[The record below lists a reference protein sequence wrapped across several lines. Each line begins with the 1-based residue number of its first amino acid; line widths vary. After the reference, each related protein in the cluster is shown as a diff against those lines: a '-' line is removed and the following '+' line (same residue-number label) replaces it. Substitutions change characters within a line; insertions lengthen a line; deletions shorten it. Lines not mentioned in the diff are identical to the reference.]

1 MLSSTA
7 VTLLASAAMVLGHGI
22 VDKVVVGGT
31 PYVGT
36 KNWNSPENQKSP
48 VRGIPSDTGFVN
60 YKNVASSMDIACS
73 SAGYDPRPVTARIP
87 AGQTVDIHW
96 AGDKGPSGTE
106 WPHPEGPEIAYLAS
120 CNGPCSSFNPS
131 NAKWFKI
138 YEAGLDTSKSPIQS
152 WIDHKPWG
160 KGLWIQ
166 NKAMLEGSWF
176 HVTIPKDIANGEYL
190 LKHDLI
196 SLHGAHSAAEG
207 AQYYPS
213 CIQIEV
219 TNGGSSKPAGIPA
232 TQLYTV
238 NDGLVNIYEPY
249 PAGIESYKIPGPAIY
264 KAGSVAEPATTAA
277 PSTTKAATSAA
288 PTTTKAAGG
297 VASTLITSTYPPT
310 KAAAAT
316 VSSAAPAATSAKY
329 CRAKRS
335 NRARS
340 LADES
345 RAVYDRALSRA
356 QARHAHVQKRA
367 HAI

>member
-1 MLSSTA
+1 MRSLTA
-7 VTLLASAAMVLGHGI
+7 VTLFASAAVVLGHGI

-31 PYVGT
+31 YYVGT

-73 SAGYDPRPVTARIP
+73 SAGYDARPVTAPIK

-106 WPHPEGPEIAYLAS
+106 WPHPEGPAIAYLAS
-120 CNGPCSSFNPS
+120 CNGACSSFNPS

-138 YEAGLDTSKSPIQS
+138 QEDGLDTSKSPIQS
-152 WIDHKPWG
+152 WIDHLPWG

-166 NKAMLEGSWF
+166 NKIMLEGSWA
-176 HVTIPKDIANGEYL
+176 HVKIPSNIADGEYL

-213 CIQIEV
+213 CIQIKI
-219 TNGGSSKPAGIPA
+219 TDGGSAKPAGIPA

-249 PAGIESYKIPGPAIY
+249 PGGIESYKIPGPALY
-264 KAGSVAEPATTAA
+264 TSGNAADPVTTSAA
-277 PSTTKAATSAA
+277 PSTTKVASTSAA
-288 PTTTKAAGG
+288 APATTKAVTTSVAGSPSG
-297 VASTLITSTYPPT
+297 TKIITSYVSPATT
-310 KAAAAT
+310 ASAAAT
-316 VSSAAPAATSAKY
+316 TSAKS
-329 CRAKRS
+329 CKAKRS
-335 NRARS
+335 NRSRNFR
-340 LADES
+340 DES
-345 RAVYDRALSRA
+345 RAVYDRAL
-356 QARHAHVQKRA
+356 ARHARSA
-367 HAI
+367 HAV

>member
-1 MLSSTA
+1 MRSSTA
-7 VTLLASAAMVLGHGI
+7 VTLFASAAVVLGHGI
-22 VDKVVVGGT
+22 VDQVVVGGT
-31 PYVGT
+31 YYVGT

-48 VRGIPSDTGFVN
+48 VRGIPLDTGFVN
-60 YKNVASSMDIACS
+60 YKNVVSSMDIACS
-73 SAGYDPRPVTARIP
+73 SAGYDARPVTAPIK

-106 WPHPEGPEIAYLAS
+106 WPHPEGPAIAYLAS

-138 YEAGLDTSKSPIQS
+138 QEDGLDTSKQPIQS

-160 KGLWIQ
+160 QGLWIQ
-166 NKAMLEGSWF
+166 NKIMLEGSWA
-176 HVTIPKDIANGEYL
+176 HVTIPKDIADGEYL

-213 CIQIEV
+213 CIQIKI
-219 TNGGSSKPAGIPA
+219 TDGGSAKPAGIPA

-249 PAGIESYKIPGPAIY
+249 PNGIKSYKIPGPALY
-264 KAGSVAEPATTAA
+264 TSGQAADPATTSAA
-277 PSTTKAATSAA
+277 PSTTKAATTSAAAPATTKAASSSVA
-288 PTTTKAAGG
+288 PTTTKIVTSY
-297 VASTLITSTYPPT
+297 VATT
-310 KAAAAT
+310 
-316 VSSAAPAATSAKY
+316 SAASPATTSAKS
-329 CRAKRS
+329 CKAKRS
-335 NRARS
+335 ARS
-340 LADES
+340 RNLRDES
-345 RAVYDRALSRA
+345 RAVYDRAL
-356 QARHAHVQKRA
+356 ARHAQKRNA